1 MLVIIIVHV
10 TSKIKI
16 NLVFINNVYC
26 DHPTR
31 DYHNT
36 RYYQYTLLLVL
47 QNLAVFA
54 CYATQSIS
62 YTGLRLN
69 LMFVSDEQDEQDS
82 APDDEESGSDKESD
96 SEEESNEESGQE
108 DPSFRP
114 DADRLSTG
122 DSSSHIAAR
131 LRRMRGK
138 IISLK
143 AIRVPI

>member
-1 MLVIIIVHV
+1 M
-10 TSKIKI
+10 
-16 NLVFINNVYC
+16 
-26 DHPTR
+26 
-31 DYHNT
+31 
-36 RYYQYTLLLVL
+36 LLVL

-62 YTGLRLN
+62 CAGLRLN
-69 LMFVSDEQDEQDS
+69 LMFISDEQDEQDS

-138 IISLK
+138 ILSLSLK
-143 AIRVPI
+143 AKKKKKVPILNWIPIAVVQPLIYTYM